1 MGESWIRTAK
11 LCRYYQRGTH
21 EVRALDEVNLTIDR
35 GEFVAVVGKSG
46 SGKSTLLN
54 LIAGLDTPTSGE
66 VIVESNSL
74 ASMSRRQ
81 LSQYRAQRVGMIFQS
96 FNLLSYR
103 PALQNVEM
111 ALYFNNHTRSQRR
124 DRAREVL
131 ARLGLA
137 DRESH
142 RPADL
147 SGGEQQRVAIARA
160 IVKKP
165 QILLADEPTGN
176 LDEENSQLIADL
188 LSELNQEG
196 LTVLMV
202 THDQEL
208 AYRTA
213 HRIVRMDYGAVIA
226 DDRLEREDRAR

>member
-66 VIVESNSL
+66 VIVENNSL